1 MKKNTVRSKKTQQKK
16 TEKLFIRVM
25 CVLLVLVMIL
35 GLVEAVIGGGSNTGS
50 TYTVTEDG
58 HVHAADGSHI
68 GTVEELFGEGAGTVV
83 TEDGHI
89 HAEDGTHIGTVGE
102 EGAAAE

>member
-25 CVLLVLVMIL
+25 CVLLALVMIL
-35 GLVEAVIGGGSNTGS
+35 GLVEAVIGGNNTGS

-58 HVHAADGSHI
+58 HVHAADGTHL